1 VDLRFFADL
10 DQRKD
15 ITGPAP
21 WLKGTRV
28 SLGVANLFNERIRV
42 RDAAGATPTGYQ
54 PANLD
59 ALGRTVRFSV
69 RKLL

>member
-1 VDLRFFADL
+1 
-10 DQRKD
+10 
-15 ITGPAP
+15 
-21 WLKGTRV
+21 
-28 SLGVANLFNERIRV
+28 V